1 MKSYVIRVQS
11 DKPNTFGLGE
21 VVAERCAFFKHNQIN
36 LTKQELEVAISKL
49 PNGSTILNA

>member
-21 VVAERCAFFKHNQIN
+21 VVAEGCAFFKHNQIN
-36 LTKQELEVAISKL
+36 LSKQELEVAISKL
-49 PNGSTILNA
+49 PNGSTILG